1 MKFNPNLNVK
11 PLKSKKTKKSRNLQ
25 KINTVIHTDE
35 RVNLTIHPYY
45 TMKH

>member
-1 MKFNPNLNVK
+1 MKFNPNLNEK
-11 PLKSKKTKKSRNLQ
+11 PFKRKKIKKSRNLQ
-25 KINTVIHTDE
+25 KINTAIHTVE